1 MGTPTSVLAE
11 LWTHGVYVCVCVVRL
26 PLYPIYTAENVGFR
40 CVEPITPPVMS
51 SEGGEAEERRR
62 AAAREPKRHRLTET
76 WKYKVKQA
84 FSNMIIGRNR
94 ITRSEEL

>member
-1 MGTPTSVLAE
+1 MG
-11 LWTHGVYVCVCVVRL
+11 GCVVRL

-40 CVEPITPPVMS
+40 CVEPITPPPVMS
-51 SEGGEAEERRR
+51 SEGGEEAERRR
-62 AAAREPKRHRLTET
+62 AAAREPKRHRLAET